1 MHKEI
6 SGANARLAVSRLG
19 SAEDLA
25 TAQLR
30 WQRSSFCSANSCVE
44 VAGLPDGG
52 TAIRDSKA
60 SGISPVLV
68 FTAEEWTAFLS
79 GVKAGQFG

>member
-1 MHKEI
+1 VHKET
-6 SGANARLAVSRLG
+6 SGAAARLTASRLG
-19 SAEDLA
+19 SAKDLA

-44 VAGLPDGG
+44 VASLPDGG
-52 TAIRDSKA
+52 TAVRDGKA

-68 FTAEEWTAFLS
+68 FTTEEWTAFLS
-79 GVKAGQFG
+79 GVRAGEFG